1 MHSSLAPHLHEECL
15 DVIDML
21 KACHEEVWTM
31 VQKFYSSQFTLLH
44 IKYKLLIAY

>member
-21 KACHEEVWTM
+21 KACHEQ
-31 VQKFYSSQFTLLH
+31 VQCRNFKN
-44 IKYKLLIAY
+44 KYDI